1 MDMATDIVPEL
12 NEAIQSTFQTRMVSD
27 KRIMRI
33 NRRIRDGTAT
43 LVDAHRYSQYTGEN
57 LSKALLQ
64 NLRADTLP
72 GGTLYYNIA
81 NRTVTPALRNN
92 YNLVNEI
99 SKQVQAIADKVTEIG
114 ITAVAA
120 DFPEE
125 RIKGLIDKMTSYD
138 NLEESLAWLKEPIVN
153 NTEAFFDD
161 YVQSNAAFRRDVGL
175 ETVITR
181 TAEPNCCEWC
191 ANLEGEWYYGEEP
204 KEIYQRHEFCRC
216 DVTYK
221 SKRGYNQNVWSKEI
235 WKPSAE
241 ELKARRESQMPTM
254 SASER
259 QALINQ
265 TIRR

>member
-33 NRRIRDGTAT
+33 SRRIRDGTAT

-153 NTEAFFDD
+153 NTEAFLMIMFRAMQLFGEMWDWR
-161 YVQSNAAFRRDVGL
+161 QSSQGRQSRTVANGAQISRASGTTEKNPKRYTSVMSSVDV
-175 ETVITR
+175 
-181 TAEPNCCEWC
+181 
-191 ANLEGEWYYGEEP
+191 
-204 KEIYQRHEFCRC
+204 
-216 DVTYK
+216 
-221 SKRGYNQNVWSKEI
+221 
-235 WKPSAE
+235 
-241 ELKARRESQMPTM
+241 M
-254 SASER
+254 
-259 QALINQ
+259 
-265 TIRR
+265 

>member
-1 MDMATDIVPEL
+1 MAIDIVPEL

-27 KRIMRI
+27 RRIMRI
-33 NRRIRDGTAT
+33 SRRIRDGTAT

-99 SKQVQAIADKVTEIG
+99 SKQVQAIADKVAEIG

-138 NLEESLAWLKEPIVN
+138 NLEESLVWLKEPIVN

-161 YVQSNAAFRRDVGL
+161 YVHANAKFRRSVGL
-175 ETVITR
+175 KTVITR
-181 TAEPNCCEWC
+181 EARADCCQWC
-191 ANLEGEWYYGEEP
+191 RDLEGEWEYGKEP
-204 KEIYQRHEFCRC
+204 EDVYRRHESCHC
-216 DVTYK
+216 ITTYK
-221 SKRGYNQNVWSKEI
+221 SEKKYQDVWSKDD
-235 WKPSAE
+235 WKPTEE
-241 ELKARRESQMPTM
+241 ELQKRREAQMP
-254 SASER
+254 
-259 QALINQ
+259 
-265 TIRR
+265 RR